1 MAGVHVSA
9 RLTAVAALTIGAL
22 SAGACAKLHART
34 IGPPLDAPAPPPR
47 IVPVAVA
54 PIESQP
60 IVASPPVG
68 DVPAPPPS
76 DRIPERQPR
85 VRRVRDQDVQAVPGA
100 PPRVVPVAVAPIESQ
115 PIVASPPVGDVPAP
129 PPSDRIPERAAA
141 PRQERP
147 ERPGPPPAE
156 PAPVARPAP
165 DPPERTALQTTAN
178 PAAAE
183 QRTRAALASA
193 TRDLGRID
201 ARALGTDARAQYD
214 IARRFVAQA
223 SDALNK
229 KNFEFAQQ
237 LADKAAT
244 LAALLQK
251 R

>member
-1 MAGVHVSA
+1 MADMR
-9 RLTAVAALTIGAL
+9 RLASVATFALLALT
-22 SAGACAKLHART
+22 AGACAKVHART

-47 IVPVAVA
+47 VVPSALP

-76 DRIPERQPR
+76 DRIPARPAAPRAERPE
-85 VRRVRDQDVQAVPGA
+85 P
-100 PPRVVPVAVAPIESQ
+100 
-115 PIVASPPVGDVPAP
+115 VPAP
-129 PPSDRIPERAAA
+129 APTTPPRPVPDAPE
-141 PRQERP
+141 
-147 ERPGPPPAE
+147 PP
-156 PAPVARPAP
+156 
-165 DPPERTALQTTAN
+165 TLQTTAN

-183 QRTRAALASA
+183 QRTRASLANA

-201 ARALGTDARAQYD
+201 VRTLSSDAKAQFD
-214 IARRFVAQA
+214 IARRFVTQA
-223 SDALNK
+223 GDALNA

-251 R
+251 H